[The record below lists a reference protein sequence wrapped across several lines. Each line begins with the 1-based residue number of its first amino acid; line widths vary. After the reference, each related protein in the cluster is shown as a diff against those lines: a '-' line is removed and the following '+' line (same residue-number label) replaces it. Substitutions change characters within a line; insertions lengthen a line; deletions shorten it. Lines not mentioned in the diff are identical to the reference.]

1 MLIFIVMFFSAIAVI
16 TGIVGFII
24 ASSQALMSFAALLV
38 LGCVAIAIGMKNN
51 RAWSWMFI
59 GIIAMVAI
67 ETLVPHAAVVVK
79 VLAAVVAGIATVSI
93 KRPMLRYIR
102 TDSMRPANV
111 GGPRLTPVVRTIL
124 TFI

>member
-67 ETLVPHAAVVVK
+67 ETLAPHAAAVIK
-79 VLAAVVAGIATVSI
+79 ILAAVVAGIATISI

>member
-1 MLIFIVMFFSAIAVI
+1 MLIFIASFWAAIAVI
-16 TGIVGFII
+16 SGIVSFII
-24 ASSQALMSFAALLV
+24 ASTQALLSLGALLV
-38 LGCVAIAIGMKNN
+38 LACVAIAIGMKNN

-59 GIIAMVAI
+59 GILVMVGI
-67 ETLVPHAAVVVK
+67 EILVPHAAVVVK

-102 TDSMRPANV
+102 RDSMRPDHL

>member
-1 MLIFIVMFFSAIAVI
+1 MLIFIASFWAAIAVI
-16 TGIVGFII
+16 SGIVSFII
-24 ASSQALMSFAALLV
+24 ASTQALLSLGALLV
-38 LGCVAIAIGMKNN
+38 LACVAIAIGMKNN

-59 GIIAMVAI
+59 GILVMVGI
-67 ETLVPHAAVVVK
+67 EILVPHAAVVVK